1 MRKFGLYF
9 LIFPLLNPCQS
20 GFCPLSCCKAKE
32 SFSNHSHFLLLSFY
46 LFSLVSFVKSPF
58 PCLLTTAAPQSY
70 QATLSPHTVCLPWTI
85 KSTLRASSFS
95 YFHSDDSSYCSTGH
109 LHLGATG
116 SNSIC
121 PKWTHHFSPPSLFF
135 LRCFPSEH
143 TAPISAQF
151 IKSESWASFLTS
163 LLCSP
168 PLYIQSPNPPDS
180 TPDKKHQN
188 LSYSCPSHCIPNTG
202 HNDLLPRDHFNNR

>member
-1 MRKFGLYF
+1 MIHLTVLLDISIWVPQAQTQFAQNELIIF
-9 LIFPLLNPCQS
+9 L
-20 GFCPLSCCKAKE
+20 
-32 SFSNHSHFLLLSFY
+32 
-46 LFSLVSFVKSPF
+46 
-58 PCLLTTAAPQSY
+58 
-70 QATLSPHTVCLPWTI
+70 PHP
-85 KSTLRASSFS
+85 
-95 YFHSDDSSYCSTGH
+95 
-109 LHLGATG
+109 
-116 SNSIC
+116 
-121 PKWTHHFSPPSLFF
+121 FF
-135 LRCFPSEH
+135 LRCFPSQH

-202 HNDLLPRDHFNNR
+202 HNDLLPRDHFNNRYLTPPVIHSTL